1 MEIRKILF
9 ANDLEDQPLALNL
22 LKQVLPL
29 QELGLEQIFFL
40 QTIPFDIWIEELSAG
55 KVEARIVVD
64 ENLSVSRILEA
75 AEEEDVSLIV
85 TNLSKNKT
93 KASHG
98 LNIRKLIRQSTCPIL
113 FANNIVPMTKI
124 DKKGLFS
131 HIIFATDWSLKSEKA
146 LSYLLG
152 LKRILGELE
161 IINVIDRKLTVRD
174 MRELKEKLVQTRK
187 KFLNEKIDAE
197 SHIYAGKTLEEILTA
212 AKDYKA
218 TMVVIG
224 GESEKRSLKGL
235 FKKGSSYKIAN
246 EATLPVLVVT

>member
-9 ANDLEDQPLALNL
+9 TTDLENQSLAINL
-22 LKQVLPL
+22 LKQILPL

-40 QTIPFDIWIEELSAG
+40 QKTPFDKWIEELSATRI
-55 KVEARIVVD
+55 EARIIVD
-64 ENLSVSRILEA
+64 EDLSFSRILKA

-93 KASHG
+93 KASRD
-98 LNIRKLIRQSTCPIL
+98 LIIKKLIRQSTRPIL
-113 FANNIVPMTKI
+113 FANNIDHITEI

-131 HIIFATDWSLKSEKA
+131 HIIFATDWSVESQKA
-146 LSYLLG
+146 LNYLLG

-174 MRELKEKLVQTRK
+174 MRELKEKLIQTRK

-224 GESEKRSLKGL
+224 GDPEKRSLKGL
-235 FKKGSSYKIAN
+235 FKKGSSYKIAD
-246 EATLPVLVVT
+246 EATLPVLVIT